1 MNMLI
6 SERQWNIYRSRLIL
20 QTLTLLSM
28 FGVKPA
34 VRQLITDTLQA
45 SQF

>member
-6 SERQWNIYRSRLIL
+6 SEGQWNIYCSRLIL
-20 QTLTLLSM
+20 QTLTLLSR

-34 VRQLITDTLQA
+34 MRQLITDTLQT